1 MSDPAFCFE
10 PLRPDLVPSA
20 CRLSTQAGWNQGEED
35 WFRLLRLS
43 PDGVRVWLDAGE
55 VRASYSVVGY
65 GGRVAWIGMI
75 LADCD
80 YRGRGLGKAAFDGAL
95 ETARAAGYSVIGL
108 DATDMGEPIYRKFGF
123 ESLGPIVRWRG
134 TLVPPDDRTNTP
146 HLLRGTSPGVLRM
159 DAKNTGEDRAALLHD
174 LAGSADFVRIEQDG
188 ETQAFAAVRPG
199 RTARQIGPVV
209 ARSTRAF
216 CDLLRALAVTCPG
229 EEVLC
234 DVLRGDAA
242 QELQALGMSPAR
254 HLQRMTLPRQN
265 ACLQGENVWFAAGFE
280 WG

>member
-1 MSDPAFCFE
+1 MSLPAFCFE

-75 LADCD
+75 LADRD
-80 YRGRGLGKAAFDGAL
+80 YRGRGLGKAAFAGAL
-95 ETARAAGYSVIGL
+95 ETARATGYAVIGL

-123 ESLGPIVRWRG
+123 KSLGPIVRWRG
-134 TLVPPDDRTNTP
+134 TLVPPEERADTP
-146 HLLRGTSPGVLRM
+146 CLLRGMSPGVFRM
-159 DAKNTGEDRAALLHD
+159 DAENTGEDRAALLRD
-174 LAGSADFVRIEQDG
+174 LGGSADFFRIEQHG
-188 ETQAFAAVRPG
+188 ETAAFAAVRSG

-209 ARSTRAF
+209 AHSPRAF
-216 CDLLRALAVTCPG
+216 CDLLRALAVTFPG

-234 DVLRGDAA
+234 DVLREDAVR
-242 QELQALGMSPAR
+242 ELLALGLSPAR
-254 HLQRMTLPRQN
+254 HLQRMTLPQQ
-265 ACLQGENVWFAAGFE
+265 ATCLQGGNVWCAAGFE